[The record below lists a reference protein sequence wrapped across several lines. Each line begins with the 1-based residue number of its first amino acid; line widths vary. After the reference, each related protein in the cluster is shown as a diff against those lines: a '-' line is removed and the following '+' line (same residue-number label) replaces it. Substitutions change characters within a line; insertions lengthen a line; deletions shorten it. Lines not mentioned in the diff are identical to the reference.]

1 MSLDPIS
8 AGLDLGRTILD
19 KFFPDANTEL
29 KSKLEQAAKE
39 IDNEFQLQLAQIKVN
54 EIEAGSTN
62 WFTSNWRPA
71 VGWIG
76 AIALGYSAILEPLAR
91 FVAVVLFSYT
101 GLFPVIDTN
110 ITMQILFGMLGMGA
124 YRSFD
129 KFQGTAKK

>member
-19 KFFPDANTEL
+19 KFFPDADTEL
-29 KSKLEQAAKE
+29 KGKLEQAAKE
-39 IDNEFQLQLAQIKVN
+39 IDNEFQIQLAQIKVN
-54 EIEAGSTN
+54 EAEAGSGN
-62 WFTSNWRPA
+62 WFASSWRPA

-76 AIALGYSAILEPLAR
+76 AIALGYSAVVEPLAR
-91 FVAVVLFSYT
+91 FIAVVLFTYT
-101 GLFPVIDTN
+101 GTFPVIDTD

-129 KFQGTAKK
+129 KAQGTVKK